1 MRLFVALETHL
12 TFFDGEAYST
22 NLTYDGFWQR
32 YRSVFEEVLI
42 VARARRVDSL
52 PPGVARATGPGVGIC
67 PIPDFLGP
75 WQFLA
80 NRGQVKADV
89 HRAVDDCDAHI
100 LRVPGTL
107 GTIAWKRLRKQGRP
121 FGVEVVGDPWDSL
134 GPGSVK
140 TIVRPIVRRTFT
152 RNLKRQCREAV
163 TSSYVTAEALQRRYP
178 ANLGGFTTSYSSIE
192 LPDEAVV
199 QDVSERLRGAASLP
213 ARAAG
218 EGEPVRLGYIGTLS
232 QMYKAPD
239 IHIAAVAKCVSDGL
253 NVALNMVGDGQFRSE
268 MADLAAKLGV
278 GDRVNFL
285 GKLEGGQPIFDFLDS
300 TDLFLNASRQEGL
313 PRALIEAM
321 SRGCPAIGTNLAGIP
336 ELLEPG
342 HLVPVD
348 DVETLASRIESVL
361 ADGEG
366 LQQAVQRNVALAGNY
381 IRSILNERRRE
392 HYAEL
397 RARTESRMK

>member
-1 MRLFVALETHL
+1 MRLLVALETHL
-12 TFFDGEAYST
+12 TVCGEDAYSHH
-22 NLTYDGFWQR
+22 LTYDGFWQR

-42 VARARRVDSL
+42 VARSRSVDSV
-52 PPGVARATGPGVGIC
+52 PEGVSEATGPGVTLC
-67 PIPDFLGP
+67 PLPEFLGP

-80 NRGQVKADV
+80 KRGRVKAVVRD
-89 HRAVDDCDAHI
+89 ALDQCDAYV
-100 LRVPGTL
+100 LRVPGTI
-107 GTIAWKRLRKQGRP
+107 GTVAWKFLRKQGKP

-140 TIVRPIVRRTFT
+140 SIVRPIVRRTFT
-152 RNLKRQCREAV
+152 RNMKAQCREAV
-163 TSSYVTAEALQRRYP
+163 TSSYVTAHALQRGYP
-178 ANLGGFTTSYSSIE
+178 PNPGGFTTNYSSIE

-199 QDVSERLRGAASLP
+199 QDVSGRVSQAASLP

-218 EGEPVRLGYIGTLS
+218 EGEPVRLGYIGTFS
-232 QMYKAPD
+232 QLYKAPD
-239 IHIAAVAKCVSDGL
+239 VHIEAVAKCVKNGL
-253 NVALNMVGDGQFRSE
+253 NVVLNMVGDGQFLSE
-268 MADLAAKLGV
+268 MVDLAGKLGV
-278 GDRVNFL
+278 ADQVNFL
-285 GKLEGGQPIFDFLDS
+285 GKLTGGQAIFEFLDS